1 MPEPLRVFL
10 DANVLFSAAYK
21 QKNGLLEFWSM
32 PEVQLVTSF
41 YVVQEALRNCTSE
54 DHTRRLESLL
64 AATIIV
70 SDALPGTLPP
80 HIDLPTKDQ
89 PVLAAAMNAGAD
101 FLITGDKTHF
111 APWMNLP
118 IETRHGILMITQPRT
133 FLDYLKQRR

>member
-1 MPEPLRVFL
+1 
-10 DANVLFSAAYK
+10 
-21 QKNGLLEFWSM
+21 M